1 MKIGII
7 GGGAAG
13 LIAAIKTEQLGM
25 HVTLYDANTNL
36 GRKLSATGSGR
47 CNISNLHAAANTYY
61 SDSPE
66 SLQKCFQNLPMSS
79 IRDFLLEIGIPTTST
94 PDGWVYPCSF
104 SGSNVVDILSNNL
117 QNTKIHLNSL
127 ITSIEKKGNVYL
139 LQTQDGSVSHA
150 FERVIIACGSPA
162 NPQLGA
168 RSVLQKEL
176 TRLGHHLL
184 PIKPALAPI
193 ETDTTHF
200 HKLQGVRLDAG
211 ITLMRNDEKVVETF
225 GNIIFTK
232 WGLNGPGVMNI
243 SHLIEA
249 KHTQQY
255 HLKIN
260 FIAGFEEDI
269 MRAFEDNKKA
279 HLSPSSLLM
288 AYLPQKVCA
297 LILKQNKLE
306 NVKRS
311 SQMSKQQKEALINTL
326 KNQIVQVR
334 AVRGFKYAQASVGGI
349 PLSEIDPQSMR
360 SRFNEGLY
368 IVGEMINVLGP
379 CGGYNLHWAILSALI
394 AAQAAS
400 MA

>member
-1 MKIGII
+1 MRIGII

-13 LIAAIKTEQLGM
+13 LIAAIKAEQLGM
-25 HVTLYDANTNL
+25 QVTLFDANTRL

-47 CNISNLHAAANTYY
+47 CNISNLQAAANTYH

-66 SLQKCFQNLPMSS
+66 SLQKCFQNLPGS
-79 IRDFLLEIGIPTTST
+79 IVQDFLHELGIPTTST
-94 PDGWVYPCSF
+94 PDGWVYPRSF
-104 SGSNVVDILSNNL
+104 SGSNVVNILGNNL
-117 QNTKIHLNSL
+117 QNTKVYLNSL
-127 ITSIEKKGNVYL
+127 ITSIEKKDNVYL
-139 LQTQDGSVSHA
+139 LQTQDNSVNHA
-150 FERVIIACGSPA
+150 FEQVIIACGSPA

-176 TRLGHHLL
+176 DKLGHHLL

-193 ETDTTHF
+193 ETDTAHF

-211 ITLMRNDEKVVETF
+211 ITLMQDNEEVFETF

-232 WGLNGPGVMNI
+232 WGLNGPGVMDI

-255 HLKIN
+255 HLRIN

-269 MRAFEDNKKA
+269 IRAFEDNKKA

-297 LILKQNKLE
+297 FILKQNELE
-306 NVKRS
+306 KVKRS
-311 SQMSKQQKEALINTL
+311 SQMSKQQKEALINAL
-326 KNQIVQVR
+326 KNQSVQVR
-334 AVRGFKYAQASVGGI
+334 GVRGFKHAQASVGGI

-360 SRFNEGLY
+360 SRFNSGLY
-368 IVGEMINVLGP
+368 IVGEMVNVLGP

-400 MA
+400 TA